1 MQHKLKQ
8 LRAENKLSQED
19 VADMLGITRSSY
31 SLRESSKYEF
41 KQDEMFILSNYFG
54 LPMEHIFLP
63 RGHRNG
69 DRSPVKVEGGDINEG
84 ELVCR

>member
-8 LRAENKLSQED
+8 LRAEHKLSQED
-19 VADMLGITRSSY
+19 VANMLGITRASY

-54 LPMEHIFLP
+54 LGMDHIFLP
-63 RGHRNG
+63 RGHQIG
-69 DRSPVKVEGGDINEG
+69 DESPKKVKGAT
-84 ELVCR
+84 